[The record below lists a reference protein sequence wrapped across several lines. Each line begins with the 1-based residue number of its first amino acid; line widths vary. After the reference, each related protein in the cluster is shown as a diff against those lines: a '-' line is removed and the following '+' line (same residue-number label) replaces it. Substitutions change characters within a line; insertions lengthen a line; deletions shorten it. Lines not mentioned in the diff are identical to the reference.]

1 MTLIFT
7 LTLGY
12 SASKAALYAFSDFSS
27 SPCGYVQMLS
37 SPVRSGGAVGATEP
51 PASALAAG
59 VGGGGAVTAGPSDAV
74 PPRGPHAPR
83 TSPSTAAPATARSHV
98 LLRMWVISSPAPL
111 VPRRF
116 HFRPAARP

>member
-1 MTLIFT
+1 
-7 LTLGY
+7 
-12 SASKAALYAFSDFSS
+12 
-27 SPCGYVQMLS
+27 MLR
-37 SPVRSGGAVGATEP
+37 SPVSSGFAVGSTDA
-51 PASALAAG
+51 PASTEAAG

-116 HFRPAARP
+116 RSVPPPDLGDGPFITGIRAPAPPVDVPRIA

>member
-59 VGGGGAVTAGPSDAV
+59 VGGGGAVSTGPSDAV
-74 PPRGPHAPR
+74 PPRGPQAPR
-83 TSPSTAAPATARSHV
+83 SSPSAAAPATARSKV
-98 LLRMWVISSPAPL
+98 LLRIPAVSSPAPRP
-111 VPRRF
+111 PRRLQLN
-116 HFRPAARP
+116 PA